1 MIAQVG
7 DVLVIPYF
15 PHKENKS
22 EGEPRYVIIVEDLGN
37 ELLMIGFTSQLHQLH
52 HYPDGFIIRESSAEG
67 RQMGLDQDSIICCG
81 RLGVRKE
88 ARLPKKFLSIPPIIK
103 KGTCP
108 EDLLDK
114 IMLLCP

>member
-1 MIAQVG
+1 MLAQVG

-22 EGEPRYVIIVEDLGN
+22 QGEARYVIVVEDLGN
-37 ELLMIGFTSQLHQLH
+37 EFLMIGFTSQLHQLS
-52 HYPDGFIIRESSAEG
+52 HYPDGFIIKEASPEG
-67 RQMGLDQDSIICCG
+67 KQMGLELDSIICCG
-81 RLGVRKE
+81 ILGKRKE
-88 ARLPKKFLSIPPIIK
+88 ARLSKKLLSIPPIIK

-114 IMLLCP
+114 IISLCP